1 MGRPVAYGQAFG
13 GTFCVPVPAAASQ
26 PFQANGGKFVI
37 LNSSRHATLA
47 SGGNTSDLVG
57 WAEVGT
63 FSSSST
69 AGNDIISVNM
79 AADSAYEIPI
89 NATQTESQLKLLVGK
104 TCDIETVSGLQY
116 ANYDASS
123 DDTLE
128 IVGYKYYGSRTGE
141 QSLLVRLYARN
152 KSSTGV

>member
-13 GTFCVPVPAAASQ
+13 GNLCVPVPAAASQ

-57 WAEVGT
+57 WAEAGT

-69 AGNDIISVNM
+69 AGADIVSVNM
-79 AADSAYEIPI
+79 AADSVYEMPI

-104 TCDIETVSGLQY
+104 ICDIETVSGLQY
-116 ANYDASS
+116 ANYDAST

-128 IVGYKYYGSRTGE
+128 IIGYKYYGSGSGE

>member
-1 MGRPVAYGQAFG
+1 MSRPVAYGQAFEEP
-13 GTFCVPVPAAASQ
+13 VVQVPAAASQ

-37 LNSSRHATLA
+37 LNTSRHATLA
-47 SGGNTSDLVG
+47 SGGNTSDVFG

-69 AGNDIISVNM
+69 AGQDIIGVNI
-79 AADSAYEIPI
+79 ALDATYEMPI

-104 TCDIETVSGLQY
+104 TCDIEVVGGIQY

-123 DDTLE
+123 DDTIE
-128 IVGYKYYGSRTGE
+128 IVGYKYYGSGSGE
-141 QSLLVRLYARN
+141 QSVLVRLYARN
-152 KSSTGV
+152 QSATGVA

>member
-1 MGRPVAYGQAFG
+1 MGRPVAYGKALPDDVVVQ
-13 GTFCVPVPAAASQ
+13 VPAAASQ
-26 PFQANGGKFVI
+26 AFQANGGKFVI

-47 SGGNTSDLVG
+47 SGGNTSDVFG

-69 AGNDIISVNM
+69 AGQDIIPVDVSE
-79 AADSAYEIPI
+79 SAYEIPI

-104 TCDIETVSGLQY
+104 TCDIEVVSGIQY

-123 DDTLE
+123 DDTLQ
-128 IVGYKYYGSRTGE
+128 IVGYKYYGSGSGE

-152 KSSTGV
+152 QSSTGVA